1 MSRFRIPACGLLLG
15 FISMPLLA
23 AEPDRGQRLV
33 DSFLTD
39 VKTLQ
44 ADFEQTLIDAHGKV
58 LEESSGTLEISRPG
72 RFRWTYT
79 EPYEQQLLADGLN
92 IWSYDVDLA
101 QVSVKPQSV
110 ALANT
115 PALLLGG
122 SNAALQEFNYE
133 GAHADGGLTWVRLAP
148 KNTDSGFKR
157 VELGFAG
164 DELTR
169 MVFFDNLEQTTV
181 VILDNAVVNADVDD
195 DIFVFELPE
204 DVDVVGTPAAR
215 GDGAR

>member
-1 MSRFRIPACGLLLG
+1 MCWIRPISSSLLLA
-15 FISMPLLA
+15 FVCIPLLA
-23 AEPDRGQRLV
+23 AEQDRGQRLV
-33 DSFLTD
+33 DSFLAD

-44 ADFEQTLIDAHGKV
+44 ADFEQTLIGADGEV

-72 RFRWTYT
+72 RFRWSYR

-115 PALLLGG
+115 PALLLSGT
-122 SNAALQEFNYE
+122 NDALQEFNDE
-133 GAHADGGLTWVRLAP
+133 GSYVDGGLTWVRMAP

-157 VELGFAG
+157 VELGF
-164 DELTR
+164 DSDSLTR
-169 MVFFDNLEQTTV
+169 MVFYDNLEQTTV
-181 VILDNAVVNADVDD
+181 VILNNVIVNAAIDD
-195 DIFVFELPE
+195 EVFVFELPE
-204 DVDVVGTPAAR
+204 DVDVVGTPAAMR
-215 GDGAR
+215 GGAN